1 MSLSTESAR
10 EQMFTRRAFVLGG
23 GMAAAGLA
31 LAGRLTWLSVFQ
43 SEKYAN
49 LSEGNRVQNR
59 LIPPRRGWIIDRA
72 GKPLALNQPDYSL
85 SLIPE
90 QVGDLEAT
98 LTALTRLL
106 PMTEEDLERI
116 RKQFASQP
124 KYMPVEVKA
133 GIAWPQFAEL
143 NVRLPDLPGIM
154 PVRGFSRV
162 YPEGER
168 FAHLLGYVGTASAE
182 QYKESRDPLLIF
194 PGFKIGK
201 DGIEKKADLAL
212 RGKPGANRVE
222 VNARGRVI
230 RELDTRSDIPG
241 ANLRLTIDR
250 DLQSYAARRLGDNSA
265 SVIVMDCQTG
275 DVLCLLSMPA
285 YDPNIFST
293 RIPHALWNDLQRS
306 DHHPLINKSVQGLYP
321 PGSTFKMVTTLAIL
335 ASGIPPE
342 EGCVCNGRY
351 RMGGN
356 TWHCWSRRGH
366 GRVTMLPGLYKS
378 CDVYFY
384 TFGRAIGIDPIAR
397 MAHRCGLGQKY
408 DLPIPAQSAGTVP
421 DEAWLERRYDR
432 SWSAADT
439 LNASIGQGYFL
450 TNPLQLAVMA
460 SRIASGRA
468 VVPRLLADAPYT
480 PAPSLGIPEEHL
492 ALVRQG
498 MIDVVNAGGG
508 TARGARFRVEGVSMA
523 GKTGT
528 AQVRRI
534 TAAERRRGV
543 RSNASLPWKFRDH
556 ALFVAFAPTDAP
568 RYAVS
573 VIVEHGSSGAKTAA
587 PIARDILTF
596 LFEPERAMNT
606 LEPIERAAAARREA
620 AARAAAEA
628 ASMAVAPD
636 SIAPPP
642 PTPATT

>member
-1 MSLSTESAR
+1 MSLTTESAR

-23 GMAAAGLA
+23 GMAAAGIA
-31 LAGRLTWLSVFQ
+31 LAGRMTWLSVFQ
-43 SEKYAN
+43 SEKYAT

-85 SLIPE
+85 ALIPE

-106 PMTEEDLERI
+106 PITEEDLDRI

-124 KYMPVEVKA
+124 KYMPVEVKG

-143 NVRLPDLPGIM
+143 NLRLPDLPGIM
-154 PVRGFSRV
+154 PVRGFSRI

-182 QYKESRDPLLIF
+182 QFKESRDPLLIF
-194 PGFKIGK
+194 PGFKVGK
-201 DGIEKKADLAL
+201 DGIEKKADLSL

-222 VNARGRVI
+222 VNARGRVV
-230 RELDTRSDIPG
+230 RELDTRSDTPG

-250 DLQSYAARRLGDNSA
+250 DLQSYAARRLGDDSA

-275 DVLCLLSMPA
+275 DVLCMLSMPA
-285 YDPNIFST
+285 YDPNIFSS
-293 RIPHALWNDLQRS
+293 RIPHALWEELQVS

-321 PGSTFKMVTTLAIL
+321 PGSTFKVVTTLAIL
-335 ASGIPPE
+335 EAGISPE
-342 EGCVCNGRY
+342 DGCNCNGRY
-351 RMGGN
+351 RLGNN

-366 GRVTMLPGLYKS
+366 GHVSMLSGLYKS

-384 TFGRAIGIDPIAR
+384 TFGRAIGVDPIAE
-397 MAHRCGLGQKY
+397 MARRCGLGQKF
-408 DLPIPAQSAGTVP
+408 DLPIPAQSAGIVP
-421 DEAWLERRYDR
+421 DEAWKMKRYDR
-432 SWSAADT
+432 PWNTGET
-439 LNASIGQGYFL
+439 LNAAIGQGYMIA
-450 TNPLQLAVMA
+450 NPLQLAVMA
-460 SRIASGRA
+460 ARVASGRA

-587 PIARDILTF
+587 PIARDVLTY
-596 LFEPERAMNT
+596 LFEPERALQT
-606 LEPIERAAAARREA
+606 LEPLERALAAKREA

-628 ASMAVAPD
+628 GAMAVAPD

-642 PTPATT
+642 PTRVTT